1 MKNPDIFDFQLEFT
15 FSGDRLADLDRQIS
29 LLLTT
34 PEGSMPLDREFGIN
48 TDWLDRPTEVAKI
61 LYTTEVIKKIPKFI
75 PSVRVKE
82 VKWSGTSNGKLI
94 PKVVISDD

>member
-1 MKNPDIFDFQLEFT
+1 MSKLDIYDFQLEFT
-15 FSGDRLADLDRQIS
+15 FVDDRLAEIDRQIS

-48 TDWLDRPTEVAKI
+48 TDWLDKPMETAKI
-61 LYTTEVIKKIPKFI
+61 LYTTEVIKKIPIFI

-82 VKWSGTSNGKLI
+82 VKWAGSKEGKLI
-94 PKVVISDD
+94 PKVVIIGA